1 MRKKIKWTGKQ
12 RDKRQWIFFGCLL
25 LAVLFTSA
33 AGYFCGQ
40 GEGGRCYVSGYYTES
55 QMSARELSQYMEK
68 QAEKEE
74 KAQRAAGQALGKSG
88 SQQETWEGNTQEKN
102 AQKEDI
108 QEENPWKE
116 GTQEENP
123 ETQSTGAEETDKIDT
138 QIPQVT
144 GWTRQDRVA
153 FKRQDGMAEQGTLY
167 QVCGSMEVFFP
178 EGLRG
183 GSLPW
188 REDEAGCVVST
199 ALAWELYGSRDV
211 AGNQILA
218 QDREYC
224 IRGIVDSDRVFLAV
238 QAQEKDPIQNF
249 RLRYQSSV
257 QPVSGAETFLYQMT
271 GNQPEAVYE
280 GVLYAGLARILLLVP
295 GLLLEIL
302 ALLFVR
308 DKSRSAVQPKVG
320 RAVRVGA
327 TLLFAA
333 LLVWEAMQ
341 AFSFSRDY
349 LPSMWSDL
357 SFYPG
362 LIGEKA
368 ERTASLLEQ
377 QLCPAEERS
386 LAWLWKTALYSGAG
400 GMAAIATIIS
410 RAGKRQE
417 AEIAVKS

>member
-25 LAVLFTSA
+25 LAVLFTAA

-40 GEGGRCYVSGYYTES
+40 GEGGSCFVSGYYTEP

-74 KAQRAAGQALGKSG
+74 
-88 SQQETWEGNTQEKN
+88 
-102 AQKEDI
+102 
-108 QEENPWKE
+108 
-116 GTQEENP
+116 NP
-123 ETQSTGAEETDKIDT
+123 EIRSAGAEETDKIGT
-138 QIPQVT
+138 EIPQVT
-144 GWTRQDRVA
+144 GWTRQDRVS

-167 QVCGSMEVFFP
+167 QICGSMEVFFP

-199 ALAWELYGSRDV
+199 ALAWKLYGSRDV

-249 RLRYQSSV
+249 RLRYQSSA

-295 GLLLEIL
+295 VLLLEIL

-320 RAVRVGA
+320 RAVRAGV

-341 AFSFSRDY
+341 ACSFSRDY

-386 LAWLWKTALYSGAG
+386 LAWLWKTALCCVPAGAG
-400 GMAAIATIIS
+400 ALAAIVS
-410 RAGKRQE
+410 RAGNGRKLKLR
-417 AEIAVKS
+417 